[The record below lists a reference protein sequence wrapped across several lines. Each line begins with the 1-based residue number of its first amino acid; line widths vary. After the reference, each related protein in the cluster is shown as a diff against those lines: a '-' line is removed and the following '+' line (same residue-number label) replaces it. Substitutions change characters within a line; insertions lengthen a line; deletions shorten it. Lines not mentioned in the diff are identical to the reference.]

1 MEPLYPTALKMYNR
15 RQNGL
20 LQPWNGR
27 VWLNPPYSR
36 PLIEQFVARMVE
48 HNNGIALLFNKCD
61 SRMFQELIFPNMAGI
76 LFMRRRIKFLR
87 PDGSRGNSPGCGS
100 VLIAFGQENARI
112 LQESGIEGHYLIKK

>member
-1 MEPLYPTALKMYNR
+1 MYDR

-20 LQPWNGR
+20 LKPWNGR
-27 VWLNPPYSR
+27 VWLNPPYIR
-36 PLIEQFVARMVE
+36 PLIEQFVAKMVE
-48 HNNGIALLFNKCD
+48 HNNGIALLFNRCD

-112 LQESGIEGHYLIKK
+112 LQESGIEGHYLIKI